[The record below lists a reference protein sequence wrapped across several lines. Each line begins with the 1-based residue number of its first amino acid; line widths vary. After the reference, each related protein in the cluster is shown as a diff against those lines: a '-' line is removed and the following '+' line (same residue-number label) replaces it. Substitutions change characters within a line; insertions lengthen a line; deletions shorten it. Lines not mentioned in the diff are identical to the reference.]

1 MKPIV
6 ALSYF
11 HRKIGPLVFYSY
23 PKNMLDK
30 DLSIKIANIMD
41 QQFNE
46 GFFTHSFENLKS
58 MNYYFEIHSDWARG
72 NKEMLMVSIIFDQ
85 QVSLEIEES
94 ISNLCTEFS
103 DQLQSNEEIYTG
115 FYINEKDY
123 YEEDIEI
130 IMKNNSLIKLWVKNL
145 YWATVEDT
153 REKTEEEK
161 IAILLNEKHIFETL
175 EKLSKGP
182 IPLEWLREWFIENF
196 PDKNFEEIIDTLEEK
211 KFIFIN
217 QIGLVEKYVLLVKE
231 VNAERIPPDSV
242 IEYIDDKPELIDLLL
257 PKVQE
262 YYNEY
267 EKKTKEELKED
278 IFTLFQIMADP
289 KKYNVLSEL
298 RNGLIAKDKLPK
310 LVSKK
315 SLDSL
320 MENIEFLKKYDVI
333 EELNY
338 NGETYIVLKT
348 NLQITTAFPEWMRKL
363 LPKESEPVVA
373 NKYLPKVEESGEI
386 DKKSEEMTEIFK
398 DVRDKGEQKAKEK
411 NISAFLDELTSKP
424 EKSSSLNEL
433 DESKSDINKLN
444 KLDKNKNIN

>member
-1 MKPIV
+1 MKTIV

-23 PKNMLDK
+23 PKNILEK
-30 DLSIKIANIMD
+30 ELSLKIANIMD
-41 QQFNE
+41 QQFSE

-72 NKEMLMVSIIFDQ
+72 NKEMLMISIILDQ
-85 QVSLEIEES
+85 QISLEIEEK
-94 ISNLCTEFS
+94 ISFLCNEFS
-103 DQLQSNEEIYTG
+103 EQLQSNEEIYTA
-115 FYINEKDY
+115 FYINDMNNFD
-123 YEEDIEI
+123 EDDQENIV
-130 IMKNNSLIKLWVKNL
+130 KNESLINLWVTNL
-145 YWATVEDT
+145 YWNIIEYT

-161 IAILLNEKHIFETL
+161 IGFLLKDRHIFKTL

-182 IPLEWLREWFIENF
+182 ILLDWLREWFIEKF
-196 PDKNFEEIIDTLEEK
+196 PEKEFNEIIETLDNRQ
-211 KFIFIN
+211 FIFIN

-242 IEYIDDKPELIDLLL
+242 IEYIDDKPELIELLL

-262 YYNEY
+262 YFSEY
-267 EKKTKEELKED
+267 ERKTKEEIKD
-278 IFTLFQIMADP
+278 DAFTLYQIMADP

-298 RNGLIAKDKLPK
+298 RNGLISKDKLPK

-320 MENIEFLKKYDVI
+320 MENIEFLKNFDII

-363 LPKESEPVVA
+363 LPQNP
-373 NKYLPKVEESGEI
+373 
-386 DKKSEEMTEIFK
+386 
-398 DVRDKGEQKAKEK
+398 
-411 NISAFLDELTSKP
+411 
-424 EKSSSLNEL
+424 
-433 DESKSDINKLN
+433 
-444 KLDKNKNIN
+444 

>member
-1 MKPIV
+1 LKTIV

-23 PKNMLDK
+23 PKNILDK
-30 DLSIKIANIMD
+30 SLSVKIANIMD

-72 NKEMLMVSIIFDQ
+72 NKEMLMVSIIIDQ
-85 QVSLEIEES
+85 QISPEVEEK
-94 ISNLCTEFS
+94 IAILCSEFS
-103 DQLQSNEEIYTG
+103 KSLQANEEIFTA
-115 FYINEKDY
+115 FYINDLNNFDEKDK
-123 YEEDIEI
+123 ENI
-130 IMKNNSLIKLWVKNL
+130 IKNDSLIKAWINNL
-145 YWATVEDT
+145 YWAIIEDT

-161 IAILLNEKHIFETL
+161 IAILFIDKHIFQTL

-182 IPLEWLREWFIENF
+182 IPLEWLMEWSVERFPEKIFEDVIE
-196 PDKNFEEIIDTLEEK
+196 TLVNK
-211 KFIFIN
+211 QFIFIN
-217 QIGLVEKYVLLVKE
+217 QIGFVEKYVLLLKE

-242 IEYIDDKPELIDLLL
+242 IEFIDDKPELIELLL

-262 YYNEY
+262 YFSDY
-267 EKKTKEELKED
+267 ERKNKEEIKD
-278 IFTLFQIMADP
+278 DSIILFQIMADS

-298 RNGLIAKDKLPK
+298 RNGLISKDKLPK

-338 NGETYIVLKT
+338 DNETYIVLKT
-348 NLQITTAFPEWMRKL
+348 NLQITTTFPEWMRKL
-363 LPKESEPVVA
+363 LPKET
-373 NKYLPKVEESGEI
+373 
-386 DKKSEEMTEIFK
+386 KSEY
-398 DVRDKGEQKAKEK
+398 
-411 NISAFLDELTSKP
+411 
-424 EKSSSLNEL
+424 
-433 DESKSDINKLN
+433 
-444 KLDKNKNIN
+444 

>member
-1 MKPIV
+1 MEIHYLKTIV

-23 PKNMLDK
+23 PKNTLEK
-30 DLSIKIANIMD
+30 ELSLKIANIMD
-41 QQFNE
+41 QQFSE

-72 NKEMLMVSIIFDQ
+72 NKEMLMVSIILDQ
-85 QVSLEIEES
+85 QITLEVEGKIS
-94 ISNLCTEFS
+94 ILCNEFS
-103 DQLQSNEEIYTG
+103 EQLQSNEEIFTA
-115 FYINEKDY
+115 FYLNDINNFD
-123 YEEDIEI
+123 EDDQENIV
-130 IMKNNSLIKLWVKNL
+130 KNESLIKLWVNNL
-145 YWATVEDT
+145 YWNIIEFT

-161 IAILLNEKHIFETL
+161 IGFLLKDKHIFKTL

-182 IPLEWLREWFIENF
+182 IPLEWLREWFIEKF
-196 PDKNFEEIIDTLEEK
+196 PKKNFDEIIEILDDRQ
-211 KFIFIN
+211 FIFIN

-242 IEYIDDKPELIDLLL
+242 IEYIDDKPELIELLL

-262 YYNEY
+262 YFSDY
-267 EKKTKEELKED
+267 EKKTKEEIKED
-278 IFTLFQIMADP
+278 AFTLYQIMADP

-298 RNGLIAKDKLPK
+298 RNGLISKDKLPK

-320 MENIEFLKKYDVI
+320 MENIEFLKKFDVI

-363 LPKESEPVVA
+363 LPKEAEPVVA
-373 NKYLPKVEESGEI
+373 DKYFTEVKVG
-386 DKKSEEMTEIFK
+386 
-398 DVRDKGEQKAKEK
+398 KE
-411 NISAFLDELTSKP
+411 FSKV
-424 EKSSSLNEL
+424 K
-433 DESKSDINKLN
+433 
-444 KLDKNKNIN
+444 KNKNSKKKIAPKNS